1 MWRDDDIL
9 IDIANA
15 AQHILE
21 FQTGFTRDAF
31 LQDLRTQSAILH
43 QLIIIGE
50 ATKRLSDEFR
60 TLHAELPWTKIA
72 GMRDY
77 LVHVYHRVDLDQV
90 WDTATN
96 DIPDLLAKIQPL
108 LPQKPPGS

>member
-1 MWRDDDIL
+1 MWRNDDIL

-21 FQTGFTRDAF
+21 FQIGFTRDTF

-60 TLHAELPWTKIA
+60 ALHPELPWTKIA
-72 GMRDY
+72 GIAR
-77 LVHVYHRVDLDQV
+77 L
-90 WDTATN
+90 
-96 DIPDLLAKIQPL
+96 
-108 LPQKPPGS
+108 PGSCLPSRGFRPGLGYCNQ